1 MSSIKLPHASGNSV
15 SIAAPQSNPASD
27 RTLYLPSN
35 ADGTVL
41 SNTTPGCIL
50 QVVQTVDTTGVTTIT
65 STSYVDAG
73 SLSVNITPVSS
84 SNKILIMA
92 TTNCQVFRQE
102 DEATAGLRLLRG
114 SSEIIEY
121 PYAFVLE
128 AETSSNSRVFYNL
141 NHPATYL
148 DSPSS
153 TSQLTYKIQLKV
165 YTDANTNRIS
175 YNQNTSKSTITAMEV
190 AG

>member
-1 MSSIKLPHASGNSV
+1 MTVTINGN
-15 SIAAPQSNPASD
+15 
-27 RTLYLPSN
+27 
-35 ADGTVL
+35 GTI
-41 SNTTPGCIL
+41 TPTSAVQPTGSFL
-50 QVVQTVDTTGVTTIT
+50 QVVQTVDSTSPYSIT

-73 SLSVNITPVSS
+73 SLSVNITPASS

-102 DEATAGLRLLRG
+102 DEATAGLRLLRD
-114 SSEIIEY
+114 STEIIEY

-128 AETSSNSRVFYNL
+128 AESSSNSRVFYCL

-165 YTDANTNRIS
+165 YTDSNTNRLT
-175 YNQNTSKSTITAMEV
+175 YNQNSGKSIITAMEI

>member
-1 MSSIKLPHASGNSV
+1 MPITINGNGTITPV
-15 SIAAPQSNPASD
+15 SAIQPTGSF
-27 RTLYLPSN
+27 
-35 ADGTVL
+35 
-41 SNTTPGCIL
+41 L
-50 QVVQTVDTTGVTTIT
+50 QVVQTVDSSATSTIT

-73 SLSVNITPVSS
+73 SLSVNITPASS

-92 TTNCQVFRQE
+92 TTNCQLFRSAE
-102 DEATAGLRLLRG
+102 EATAGLRLLRD
-114 SSEIIEY
+114 STEIIEY

-141 NHPATYL
+141 NHPTTYL

-165 YTDANTNRIS
+165 YTDANSNRIS
-175 YNQNTSKSTITAMEV
+175 YNQNSSKSTITAMEI

>member
-1 MSSIKLPHASGNSV
+1 MTVTINGNGTITPV
-15 SIAAPQSNPASD
+15 SAVQPAGS
-27 RTLYLPSN
+27 
-35 ADGTVL
+35 
-41 SNTTPGCIL
+41 IL

-73 SLSVNITPVSS
+73 SLSVNITPASS

-92 TTNCQVFRQE
+92 TTNCQVFRNSN
-102 DEATAGLRLLRG
+102 EATAGLRLLRD

-128 AETSSNSRVFYNL
+128 AESSSSSRVFYNL

-165 YTDANTNRIS
+165 YNAANGGKIS
-175 YNQNTSKSTITAMEV
+175 YNQNSSKSTITAMEV
-190 AG
+190 TG

>member
-1 MSSIKLPHASGNSV
+1 MTVTINGNGTITPV
-15 SIAAPQSNPASD
+15 SAVQPAGSF
-27 RTLYLPSN
+27 
-35 ADGTVL
+35 
-41 SNTTPGCIL
+41 L
-50 QVVQTVDTTGVTTIT
+50 QVVQTVDSTSPTTYT

-73 SLSVNITPVSS
+73 SLSVNITPANS
-84 SNKILIMA
+84 SNKILIIA

-102 DEATAGLRLLRG
+102 DEATAGLRLLRD
-114 SSEIIEY
+114 STEIIEY

-128 AETSSNSRVFYNL
+128 SETSSNSRVFYNL
-141 NHPATYL
+141 NHVTTYL

-165 YTDANTNRIS
+165 YTDANTNRIT
-175 YNQNTSKSTITAMEV
+175 YNQNSSKSIITVMEI

>member
-1 MSSIKLPHASGNSV
+1 MTVTINGN
-15 SIAAPQSNPASD
+15 
-27 RTLYLPSN
+27 
-35 ADGTVL
+35 GTI
-41 SNTTPGCIL
+41 TPKSAVQPTGSFL
-50 QVVQTVDTTGVTTIT
+50 QVVQTVDSTSPTTYT

-73 SLSVNITPVSS
+73 SLSVNITPASS
-84 SNKILIMA
+84 SNKILIIA

-102 DEATAGLRLLRG
+102 DETTAGLRLLRD
-114 SSEIIEY
+114 STEIIEY

-128 AETSSNSRVFYNL
+128 AESSSNSRVFYNL
-141 NHPATYL
+141 NHVTTYL

-165 YTDANTNRIS
+165 YTDANTNRIT
-175 YNQNTSKSTITAMEV
+175 YNQNSSKSIITAMEI

>member
-1 MSSIKLPHASGNSV
+1 MTVTINGN
-15 SIAAPQSNPASD
+15 
-27 RTLYLPSN
+27 
-35 ADGTVL
+35 GTI
-41 SNTTPGCIL
+41 TPTSAVQPTGSFL
-50 QVVQTVDTTGVTTIT
+50 QVVQTVDSTSPYNVD

-73 SLSVNITPVSS
+73 SLSVNITPASS

-102 DEATAGLRLLRG
+102 DEATAGLRLLRD
-114 SSEIIEY
+114 STEIIEY

-128 AETSSNSRVFYNL
+128 AESSSNSRVFYNL
-141 NHPATYL
+141 NHVTTYL

-153 TSQLTYKIQLKV
+153 TSQITYKIQLKV
-165 YTDANTNRIS
+165 YTDANTNRLS
-175 YNQNTSKSTITAMEV
+175 YNQNNSKSIITAMEI

>member
-1 MSSIKLPHASGNSV
+1 MTVTINGN
-15 SIAAPQSNPASD
+15 
-27 RTLYLPSN
+27 
-35 ADGTVL
+35 GTI
-41 SNTTPGCIL
+41 TPTSAIQPTGSFL
-50 QVVQTVDTTGVTTIT
+50 QVVQTVDTTSQQNVT
-65 STSYVDAG
+65 STSYTDAG
-73 SLSVNITPVSS
+73 SLSVNITPASS

-102 DEATAGLRLLRG
+102 DEATAGLRLLRD
-114 SSEIIEY
+114 STEIIEY

-128 AETSSNSRVFYNL
+128 AESSSNSRVFYNL
-141 NHPATYL
+141 NHVTTYL

-153 TSQLTYKIQLKV
+153 TSQITYKIQLKV

>member
-1 MSSIKLPHASGNSV
+1 MSSIKLKHASGNAV
-15 SIAAPQSNPASD
+15 SIAAPESNPASD
-27 RTLYLPSN
+27 RTLYVPSN
-35 ADGTVL
+35 ANGTIL
-41 SNTTPGCIL
+41 TNTTPGCIL

-114 SSEIIEY
+114 SSQIIEY

-128 AETSSNSRVFYNL
+128 AESSSNSRVFYNL

-175 YNQNTSKSTITAMEV
+175 YNQNSSHSTITAMEV